1 MIEAVAAVAT
11 LPAGGIQPLNL
22 QEISPRMDVAQPD
35 INQIGLSRTGGD
47 HLADGLR
54 AQLTNLLSTEQKV
67 HSGMGA
73 GGNPSGVVQ
82 VIQPG
87 SEPVGTRMIGD
98 VQPVSDKS
106 IQNLTSAFEYAT
118 NMALVSLVLNG
129 MTNGITTLTSR
140 GG

>member
-1 MIEAVAAVAT
+1 MIEGVAAVAA
-11 LPAGGIQPLNL
+11 LPAGGVQPLNL
-22 QEISPRMDVAQPD
+22 QEISPRLDVAQPD
-35 INQIGLSRTGGD
+35 INQIGLSRMGGD

-67 HSGMGA
+67 HAGHGA
-73 GGNPSGVVQ
+73 GGNPNGVVQ

-98 VQPVSDKS
+98 AQPVSDKT